1 MAKKH
6 TGSKTQQGKIDQTSK
21 KENNPAGINK
31 TVLYIILAVVSFA
44 VYANSLQNEFVF
56 DDESVVQGD
65 PTIME
70 LSNIPKFFTGEM
82 GFHKVI
88 GAYYRPVV
96 SSSYAIDYAIWEFNP
111 MGFHLT
117 NILMHVINVLLFFT
131 LLRLMFEKSVSP
143 YKDYII
149 LIASLIFAVHPIHTE
164 VVAWVSGRTDGL
176 ACTFFFAAFIYYL
189 KYSKVPS
196 TKNLVLTLVMYALSL
211 FSKEM
216 AITLPAV
223 IILYDMIINRND
235 FKELLKKRYIVYGS
249 LIVVSGLFM
258 LLRWYALRSA
268 IPRPTYFYFY
278 DRDTLTTILTMLQ
291 TLPLYFR
298 LSIAPYG
305 MLYHYSGYMPDI
317 SSITD
322 FRALFAVFFILVLG
336 GAAVYFIKKA
346 PYVAYSILIFFVTLL
361 PVLNIVPTMNFMAD
375 RFLYIPSMFV
385 SIIAAAVLFKY
396 FTKQNYNLVMG
407 VSAAVLILFSYMTW
421 TRNAE
426 WKTND
431 ILFMSAEGRQGTV
444 TYVNIGNIY
453 ANKGNFDVAEVYYR
467 KAIDLRKETLIAHN
481 NVGKVFMVKENYDSA
496 YHYINKAFY
505 LDTLSPEP
513 QFTFAQMYQRKGD
526 IPMAIQWLEKLCA
539 HSPRYYNAS
548 DLLAELKALPPVQP
562 NGDKQVSPPIIKDEK
577 MEKIRVLEE
586 SSYKSYSAKNY
597 EKAIDELNQLIKL
610 LPEKSAGY
618 YNNIGM
624 CYMDMEKYKEAID
637 NFTTAATMDNKFS
650 SAYNNIGTCYERM
663 NDIPKA
669 IESYQKAIQID
680 PNNELAKQNLAKLK
694 LY

>member
-1 MAKKH
+1 MAKNQTAK
-6 TGSKTQQGKIDQTSK
+6 KTQSKDKQVK
-21 KENNPAGINK
+21 KEQTPVQINK
-31 TVLYIILAVVSFA
+31 IVLYIILAVISFA

-56 DDESVVQGD
+56 DDESVVEGD
-65 PTIME
+65 PTITE

-96 SSSYAIDYAIWEFNP
+96 SASYTIDHAIWGLQPF
-111 MGFHLT
+111 GFHLT
-117 NILMHVINVLLFFT
+117 NVLMHIINVLLFFA
-131 LLRLMFEKSVSP
+131 LLRLMFEKSQSP

-149 LIASLIFAVHPIHTE
+149 LIAALIFAVHPIHTE

-176 ACTFFFAAFIYYL
+176 SCTFFFAAFIFYL
-189 KYSKVPS
+189 KYSKEPS
-196 TKNLVLTLVMYALSL
+196 NKNLALTLLMYALSL

-216 AITLPAV
+216 AITFPAV
-223 IILYDMIINRND
+223 VILYNMIINRGE

-249 LIVVSGLFM
+249 LIVLSGLFM
-258 LLRWYALRSA
+258 LLRWYALRTA
-268 IPRPTYFYFY
+268 VPRPTYFYFY
-278 DRDTLTTILTMLQ
+278 ERDTLTAILTMLQ

-317 SSITD
+317 SSLTD
-322 FRALFAVFFILVLG
+322 IRALFALFFILILG
-336 GAAVYFIKKA
+336 GASVYFIKRA
-346 PYVAYSILIFFVTLL
+346 PYVSYAIIIFFVTLL

-385 SIIAAAVLFKY
+385 SIIAAAALFRY
-396 FTKQNYNLVMG
+396 FTKKNYNLVMG
-407 VSAAVLILFSYMTW
+407 ISAAMLILFSYMTYA
-421 TRNAE
+421 RNAE
-426 WKTND
+426 WRTND
-431 ILFMSAEGRQGTV
+431 ILFLSAEGRPGTV

-481 NVGKVFMVKENYDSA
+481 NVGKVFMVKGNYDSA
-496 YHYINKAFY
+496 YYYINKAFL

-526 IPMAIQWLEKLCA
+526 IPMAIQWLEKLCS

-548 DLLAELKALPPVQP
+548 DMLAELKALPPPQ
-562 NGDKQVSPPIIKDEK
+562 NTGDNQIVPPVLKDEK
-577 MEKIRVLEE
+577 MEKVRILEE
-586 SSYKSYSAKNY
+586 SSYKNYQAKNFD
-597 EKAIDELNQLIKL
+597 KAIDELNQLIKL
-610 LPEKSAGY
+610 MPDKSAGY

-624 CYMDMEKYKEAID
+624 CYMDQEKYTEAIE
-637 NFTTAATMDNKFS
+637 NFTVAATKDSKFS

-669 IESYQKAIQID
+669 RDSYKKALQVD
-680 PNNELAKQNLAKLK
+680 PNNELAKQNLEKLK
-694 LY
+694 